1 KIAKVDGNGKVIAV
15 GAGKT
20 RITVTT
26 KDGNFKALCEITV
39 KNDEKPTTPVE
50 ENIIEKIENP
60 NGKNEVV
67 ITNPSNEIKLEIK
80 DIEAIKSGNGYLE
93 IKNGENTIILP
104 FSLIDKD
111 LLKEGSS
118 IIFEMKFNEDTS
130 ITSGIKGVKKVFE
143 FNLYAKNGN
152 ELTSIHNFKD
162 GFATITIKLS
172 DEDLKGLNKN
182 NLAVFYYN
190 ESTKKFEELE
200 TSINGNE
207 VTFKTPHFSKFI
219 IAEKI
224 KNESGVTLPA
234 TGGNNPTYLL
244 VLAII
249 MIGIGAVAISSKNK
263 KNKEI

>member
-1 KIAKVDGNGKVIAV
+1 FEAS
-15 GAGKT
+15 
-20 RITVTT
+20 
-26 KDGNFKALCEITV
+26 CEITV
-39 KNDEKPTTPVE
+39 KNEEKPTIPTDPTNPNTPTIPGE
-50 ENIIEKIENP
+50 GNIVEKIENP

-93 IKNGENTIILP
+93 IKNGENIITLP

-118 IIFEMKFNEDTS
+118 IIFEMKVSEDTS

-143 FNLYAKNGN
+143 FNLYVKNGN
-152 ELTSIHNFKD
+152 ESTSIHNFKN
-162 GFATITIKLS
+162 GVATIKIKLS

-207 VTFKTPHFSKFI
+207 VTFKTSHFSKFI
-219 IAEKI
+219 IAEKV

-234 TGGNNPTYLL
+234 TGGNNPSYLL
-244 VLAII
+244 ILAII
-249 MIGIGAVAISSKNK
+249 MVGIGSIIITSRNK
-263 KNKEI
+263 KIKTN